1 MSFGHRVVA
10 ILWPA
15 FLSAAAL
22 EGLVFAVIE
31 PASLHWFGGPAVEWS
46 PISIYSVTFLI
57 LWGGVA
63 TASAMTALLSREE
76 GEPRSP

>member
-31 PASLHWFGGPAVEWS
+31 PASLHWFGGPAIEWN

-63 TASAMTALLSREE
+63 AASAMTALLSRET
-76 GEPRSP
+76 GETRSP